1 MLIIEIGLREEGVLL
16 LPISSTMILLSKF
29 GGFVQLETVEL
40 MGRCGGAF
48 LTLLP
53 AFNKGGDMDQRKKRK
68 KKPPHVDARP
78 SVGPWFFVFFL
89 WHLAACGPVSKRVGI
104 RRLVTFVFFV
114 CTPVL

>member
-53 AFNKGGDMDQRKKRK
+53 AFNKGGGHGSAKEK
-68 KKPPHVDARP
+68 KKKAT
-78 SVGPWFFVFFL
+78 
-89 WHLAACGPVSKRVGI
+89 AC
-104 RRLVTFVFFV
+104 
-114 CTPVL
+114 

>member
-1 MLIIEIGLREEGVLL
+1 MLIIEIGLKEEGVLL

-29 GGFVQLETVEL
+29 GGLVQLETVEL

-53 AFNKGGDMDQRKKRK
+53 AFNKGGDMDLRKKRK

-89 WHLAACGPVSKRVGI
+89 WHLVACGPVWELEDWCYI
-104 RRLVTFVFFV
+104 LTFVFFV

>member
-29 GGFVQLETVEL
+29 GGLVQLETVEL

-53 AFNKGGDMDQRKKRK
+53 ACNKGGDMDLRKKRK

-78 SVGPWFFVFFL
+78 SVGTVVFCFFFVAL
-89 WHLAACGPVSKRVGI
+89 GGVWPRVQACGN
-104 RRLVTFVFFV
+104 
-114 CTPVL
+114 